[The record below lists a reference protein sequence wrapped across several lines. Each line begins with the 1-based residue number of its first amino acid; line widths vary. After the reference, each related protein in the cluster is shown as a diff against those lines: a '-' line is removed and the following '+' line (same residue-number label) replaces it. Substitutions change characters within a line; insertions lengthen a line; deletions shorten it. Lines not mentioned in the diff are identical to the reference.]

1 MSWAGDALGVW
12 EVSPRCRLR
21 HASLP
26 LSVVGVGEALMG
38 VLPTPSRAP
47 SPRGRTFAART
58 AFAARMRVLG
68 RSRRWKNA
76 VLGWEVRPR
85 SDVAGASTRTAPPE
99 SRRIRGRPPR
109 LRRWPGF
116 VGRRS
121 CPGRLRWCWRPAGSS
136 GRGRPLGRRW
146 PAGWRTGHPW
156 PPGPHLVTALVNG
169 LTLDL
174 LNAPPTEADEVI
186 GQLRSGLGLILR
198 GL

>member
-12 EVSPRCRLR
+12 EVSPRYGLR

-38 VLPTPSRAP
+38 AWPTPSRAP

-58 AFAARMRVLG
+58 ALAARMRAPG
-68 RSRRWKNA
+68 RSRRWGIA

-85 SDVAGASTRTAPPE
+85 SDVGGASTRAAPPE

-109 LRRWPGF
+109 LRRWPGS

-136 GRGRPLGRRW
+136 GRGRPPGRRW

-169 LTLDL
+169 LALDL
-174 LNAPPTEADEVI
+174 LNAPPTGPDGVI
-186 GQLRSGLGLILR
+186 GRLRSGLGLILR

>member
-1 MSWAGDALGVW
+1 MW
-12 EVSPRCRLR
+12 EVSPRYGLR

-58 AFAARMRVLG
+58 AFAVRMRVLG
-68 RSRRWKNA
+68 RSCRWGIA

-85 SDVAGASTRTAPPE
+85 SDAAGGSGRTAPPE
-99 SRRIRGRPPR
+99 LRRIRGRPPR
-109 LRRWPGF
+109 SRRWPGS

-136 GRGRPLGRRW
+136 GRGRPPGRRW
-146 PAGWRTGHPW
+146 PAGWRTGRPW

-169 LTLDL
+169 LALDL